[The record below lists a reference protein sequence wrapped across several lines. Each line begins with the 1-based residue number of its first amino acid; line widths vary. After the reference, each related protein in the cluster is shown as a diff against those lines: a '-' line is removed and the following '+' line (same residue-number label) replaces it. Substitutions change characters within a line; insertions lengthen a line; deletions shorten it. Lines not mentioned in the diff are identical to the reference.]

1 MKSPKNIVC
10 LQLDFN
16 VDIEPEHW
24 SNMHIISINL
34 EDFNKRFDT
43 DFMLNYSVDDYSF
56 SPIDDESHE
65 LLIWFLEG
73 IPELLSFAYS
83 PTMSSYEDLE
93 LYLSN
98 RKKELNYTH
107 SAQMFENY
115 RRRYIDY
122 APLGFLEKPDYDY
135 IKAKLTDLILDKQN
149 QINDTI

>member
-1 MKSPKNIVC
+1 M
-10 LQLDFN
+10 QLDFN

-24 SNMHIISINL
+24 SNMNIISINL
-34 EDFNKRFDT
+34 DDFNKRLDT
-43 DFMLNYSVDDYSF
+43 DFILNYSVDDYSF
-56 SPIDDESHE
+56 SPLEDDSNE

-98 RKKELNYTH
+98 RKKELKYVF
-107 SAQMFENY
+107 SKEMFENY

-135 IKAKLTDLILDKQN
+135 IKANLTDLILDKQN

>member
-1 MKSPKNIVC
+1 MKPPKNIVC

-16 VDIEPEHW
+16 VDIEPEHL
-24 SNMHIISINL
+24 SNINIISINL
-34 EDFNKRFDT
+34 NDFNRRFDT
-43 DFMLNYSVDDYSF
+43 DFMLNYSVDDYLF
-56 SPIDDESHE
+56 SPINNESNE
-65 LLIWFLEG
+65 LLLWFLEG

-93 LYLSN
+93 LYLKA
-98 RKKELNYTH
+98 RQKEINYTH
-107 SAQMFENY
+107 SKLMFENY

-135 IKAKLTDLILDKQN
+135 IKTKLTDLILDKQN

>member
-1 MKSPKNIVC
+1 MRTFKNVVC
-10 LQLDFN
+10 LEIDFN
-16 VDIEPEHW
+16 EEIEPEHW
-24 SNMHIISINL
+24 SNINIISKNL
-34 EDFNKRFDT
+34 TDFNQRFGT
-43 DFMLNYSVDDYSF
+43 DFIVNYSVDDYSF

-93 LYLSN
+93 LYLKA
-98 RKKELNYTH
+98 RQKEINYTH
-107 SAQMFENY
+107 SKLMFENY

-135 IKAKLTDLILDKQN
+135 IKAKLTNLILDKQN